1 MRIPIEASCLLALL
15 LLSACTVGPDFEKPG
30 SILPSDGSW
39 QANKAANAPAAPVR
53 SNVVAE
59 PINAEWWNLFNDPIL
74 TSLEKRA
81 SSANLTILQAS
92 VRLGQSRALRG
103 IAAADQFPVLNGNTS
118 YLRQQMS
125 EKGVVSLIGGSSG
138 SSGGVANGTGIGV
151 IGIPATN
158 IPPFSL
164 WQYGFDASWEVD
176 FWGRVRRELEAADA
190 SVEASN
196 EGRQFSLLSIMAE
209 VARDYID
216 LRRIQ
221 RLLAI
226 SRQMIASAQE
236 NLALT
241 GQKAARGTVT
251 ELDVVQTKTQLA
263 NFQAQI
269 PQLEQLEAQSIN
281 QLSYLLGGHPNA
293 LQRELATPAAIP
305 TVPQRVPIG
314 LPSELA
320 RRRPDIRQAEAQLH
334 AATADIGVAV
344 ADFYPRVTLSGSI
357 GLQGLKVKDIVDWSA
372 LQYAI
377 GPSITVPIFQGG
389 RLKSTLELRKSEQ
402 QEAAI
407 VHHDTVLKAWHEVDN
422 ALTAYA
428 DEQRRN
434 EWLAQAVQSN
444 REELELAR
452 LRYQGGVSDYL
463 PVLAAQRS
471 LLQTEQDYANSLGAV
486 ATNMVALYKALGGGW
501 EQTAQQAAHAD
512 SLP

>member
-1 MRIPIEASCLLALL
+1 MRIPIKGLCLLALS
-15 LLSACTVGPDFEKPG
+15 LSACTVGPDFAKPG
-30 SILPSDGSW
+30 SILPAKRTWQATDGS
-39 QANKAANAPAAPVR
+39 ATPLR
-53 SNVVAE
+53 SNIVSG
-59 PINAEWWNLFNDPIL
+59 PINAEWWNLFNDPLL

-81 SSANLTILQAS
+81 AGANLTLLQAS
-92 VRLGQSRALRG
+92 TRMEQSRAMRG
-103 IAAADQFPVLNGNTS
+103 IAAADQFPKLNGNTS

-125 EKGVVSLIGGSSG
+125 EKGVVSLFGGSSG
-138 SSGGVANGTGIGV
+138 SGAIANGTGIGV
-151 IGIPATN
+151 VGIPATN

-164 WQYGFDASWEVD
+164 WQYGFDASWEMD
-176 FWGRVRRELEAADA
+176 FWGRVRRELESADA
-190 SVEASN
+190 SVEASK

-221 RLLAI
+221 RLLDI
-226 SRQMIASAQE
+226 SRQMIASAEE
-236 NLALT
+236 NLSLT
-241 GQKAARGTVT
+241 EQKAARGTVT

-263 NFQAQI
+263 SFQAQI
-269 PQLEQLEAQSIN
+269 PQLEQLEAQAIN

-293 LQRELATPAAIP
+293 LRQELAAPVAIP
-305 TVPQRVPIG
+305 TVPRLVPVG
-314 LPSELA
+314 LPSELV

-344 ADFYPRVTLSGSI
+344 ADFYPRITLSGSI
-357 GLQGLKVKDIVDWSA
+357 GLQGLKLKDVVDWSA

-377 GPSITVPIFQGG
+377 GPSITIPIFQGG

-434 EWLAQAVQSN
+434 EALAQAVQSN

-452 LRYQGGVSDYL
+452 LRYQGGISDYL
-463 PVLAAQRS
+463 PVLSAQRS
-471 LLQTEQDYANSLGAV
+471 LLQTEQDYANSSSTV

-501 EQTAQQAAHAD
+501 EPTKEAETTHAD
-512 SLP
+512 ALP

>member
-1 MRIPIEASCLLALL
+1 MRITIKATCLLALV
-15 LLSACTVGPDFEKPG
+15 LSACTVGPDFQKPD
-30 SILPSDGSW
+30 SMLPRNGAW
-39 QANKAANAPAAPVR
+39 QANPANAAVTH

-59 PINAEWWNLFNDPIL
+59 SINAEWWNLFNDPIL

-81 SSANLTILQAS
+81 ASGNLSVLQAS
-92 VRLGQSRALRG
+92 VRLGQSRAMRG
-103 IAAADQFPVLNGNTS
+103 IAAADQFPMLNGNTS

-125 EKGVVSLIGGSSG
+125 EKGIVSLFGGSS
-138 SSGGVANGTGIGV
+138 SGAVANGKGIGV
-151 IGIPATN
+151 VGIPATN

-196 EGRQFSLLSIMAE
+196 EGRQFSLLAIMAE

-221 RLLAI
+221 RLLNI
-226 SRQMIASAQE
+226 SGQMIASAQE
-236 NLALT
+236 NLDLT
-241 GQKAARGTVT
+241 SQKAARGTVT

-263 NFQAQI
+263 NFQAQV
-269 PQLEQLEAQSIN
+269 PQLEQLEAQVIN
-281 QLSYLLGGHPNA
+281 QLSYLLGQHPNA
-293 LQRELATPAAIP
+293 LRQELATPVAIP
-305 TVPQRVPIG
+305 SVPQRVPVG

-357 GLQGLKVKDIVDWSA
+357 GLQGLKLKDVVDWSA

-377 GPSITVPIFQGG
+377 GPSITIPIFQGG
-389 RLKSTLELRKSEQ
+389 RLKSTLELRKAEQ

-434 EWLAQAVQSN
+434 DWLVQAVQSN
-444 REELELAR
+444 RDELELAR

-463 PVLAAQRS
+463 PVLTAQRS
-471 LLQTEQDYANSLGAV
+471 LLQTEQDYANSLSAV
-486 ATNMVALYKALGGGW
+486 ATNMVVLYKALGGGW
-501 EQTAQQAAHAD
+501 EQTTEKSQAEA
-512 SLP
+512 SQ